1 MVKLPHEDD
10 LEMQSVKELA
20 HQLYP
25 GLTFDTALPQSWV
38 KACNNRGF
46 DPRGSVI
53 WGYPKD
59 FHSGHP
65 FPLTVEGMLGLAK
78 LSANIS

>member
-25 GLTFDTALPQSWV
+25 DLTFDTALPQPWV
-38 KACNNRGF
+38 DACANRGF
-46 DPRGSVI
+46 DPRGQVV
-53 WGYPKD
+53 WGYPMG
-59 FHSGHP
+59 FISGHP
-65 FPLTVEGMLGLAK
+65 LPITVEGMLGLAR
-78 LSANIS
+78 LAAHL